1 MTVDAWA
8 RQKSL
13 SKMVE
18 HKSAY
23 VLPQLPLEK
32 KIILDILSLLIIIRI
47 LFYMK

>member
-1 MTVDAWA
+1 MTVMYGLD
-8 RQKSL
+8 KSL

-23 VLPQLPLEK
+23 VLPTAAIRK
-32 KIILDILSLLIIIRI
+32 NIILDIPSLLIVTRV